1 MSAHLE
7 FIVGFLDLVA
17 FFLVA
22 PEIIGPSRL
31 VKWFKTGERS
41 HWWIKSV
48 WFKRT
53 LYPENPFM
61 LTLLAGCMLI
71 ALLALFGIEVPLSLR
86 SLFFFV
92 VFIVPVIFL
101 FLYGSIARIA
111 QPLGPLRALAIVGS
125 IMFIVGR
132 AIILTS
138 AWSRL

>member
-1 MSAHLE
+1 
-7 FIVGFLDLVA
+7 
-17 FFLVA
+17 
-22 PEIIGPSRL
+22 
-31 VKWFKTGERS
+31 
-41 HWWIKSV
+41 
-48 WFKRT
+48 
-53 LYPENPFM
+53 
-61 LTLLAGCMLI
+61 MLI